1 MSAPGALERELRGLG
16 FLFATGI
23 ECSYPTITGTDGTT
37 RRVDQ
42 LASTFHYRRWRDD
55 LRLVHEI
62 GLRYL
67 RYGPPSYAMH
77 LGPDR
82 FDWSFTDEVFAEMRR
97 LNLVP
102 IADLC
107 HFGVPDWIGDFQ
119 NPDWPSLFAAFAGAF
134 ARRYPW
140 VRFYTP
146 VNEIFVCAK
155 QSALNGVWNERQRSE
170 RAFVTAL
177 KHLCRA
183 NLLATGAILKVRDD
197 AIVIQSESAE
207 YFHPACRDETGRRK
221 ADFENQRRF
230 LPFDLLYARP
240 VRDDVRGY
248 LREHGLTDE
257 EYAWFM
263 GQNLSE
269 RSVMGNDYYER
280 NEQLVLH
287 EGGIQPA
294 GEVFGWLEITR
305 QYYERYRRP
314 VMHTETNN
322 IERGA
327 GFGPRWLWKEFLNVL
342 HLREQGVPVIGFTW
356 YSLQDQ
362 VDWDI
367 ALASV
372 RGLVNPV
379 GLYDLDRQPRPVADA
394 YRQLLEEF
402 ADLPAFPEGG
412 QGDAVA

>member
-1 MSAPGALERELRGLG
+1 M
-16 FLFATGI
+16 FATGI
-23 ECSYPTITGTDGTT
+23 ECSYPVIAEDNGTA
-37 RRVDQ
+37 RRVD
-42 LASTFHYRRWRDD
+42 LLETTFHYRRWRDD
-55 LRLVHEI
+55 LRLVRAL

-67 RYGPPSYAMH
+67 RYGPPYYRMH

-82 FDWSFTDEVFAEMRR
+82 YDWSFADEVFAEMRR
-97 LNLVP
+97 LGLEP

-119 NPDWPSLFAAFAGAF
+119 NPDWPALFAAYAGAF
-134 ARRYPW
+134 AGRYPW

-155 QSALNGVWNERQRSE
+155 LSALHGVWNERLTSE

-177 KHLCRA
+177 THLCRA
-183 NLLATGAILKVRDD
+183 NLLATAAILEVRSD

-207 YFHPACRDETGRRK
+207 YFHPACRDEDGRRS

-230 LPFDLLYARP
+230 LPFDLLFAHP
-240 VRDDVRGY
+240 VDDGMRAY
-248 LREHGLTDE
+248 LREQGLADE
-257 EYAWFM
+257 EYDWFM
-263 GQNLSE
+263 GQRLAE

-287 EGGIQPA
+287 GGEIRPA
-294 GEVFGWLEITR
+294 GEVFGWLEIAR
-305 QYYERYRRP
+305 QYHARYRRP

-342 HLREQGVPVIGFTW
+342 HLRERGVPVIGFTW

-367 ALASV
+367 ALGRV

-379 GLYDLDRQPRPVADA
+379 GLYDLDRRPRPAADA
-394 YRQLLEEF
+394 YRRLLREF
-402 ADLPAFPEGG
+402 AGLPALPDPDSRAGP
-412 QGDAVA
+412 